1 MNVAGRATRPHRAA
15 TDAIE
20 GPLVWSFDGPFAL
33 CLADAED
40 TLRRAI
46 VQLGDVARIAMLIE
60 ISLPALKARVAAGE
74 TIQPAWGEFLDR
86 LLERYGLPVAPR
98 VRQLRT
104 AGPLVKMVIA
114 YRS

>member
-1 MNVAGRATRPHRAA
+1 MTGGRATGTRHAGA
-15 TDAIE
+15 ETIE
-20 GPLVWSFDGPFAL
+20 GPLVWSFDGPLAL

-46 VQLGDVARIAMLIE
+46 VQVGDVARIAMLIE

-98 VRQLRT
+98 VRHLRT
-104 AGPLVKMVIA
+104 AGPLVKMVLA